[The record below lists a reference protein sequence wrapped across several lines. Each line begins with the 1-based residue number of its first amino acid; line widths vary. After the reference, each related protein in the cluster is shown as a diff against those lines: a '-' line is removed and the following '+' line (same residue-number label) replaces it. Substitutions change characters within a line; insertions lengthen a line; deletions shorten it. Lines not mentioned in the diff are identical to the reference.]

1 MYTYRTKFNLINP
14 VCDFEAAYEYLNEDD
29 MSTYL
34 KSDSRID
41 SYVQDSVESITWI
54 LVTEDSGYI
63 ELQTTN
69 KLSSEQLKSIS
80 DWVAGQN
87 SDGLGESFE
96 QRDFASYEDEYN
108 DYVMAS
114 FDWQT
119 NDYLFELVSNS

>member
-1 MYTYRTKFNLINP
+1 MYTYRTKFNLVNP
-14 VCDFEAAYEYLNEDD
+14 VRDFEAAYEYLTEDD

-34 KSDSRID
+34 KNDSRID
-41 SYVQDSVESITWI
+41 SYIQDSVESITWI

-80 DWVAGQN
+80 NWVAGQN